1 MSKFAKF
8 TLIKFVLPTDTSSE
22 EFCTAYYFLHGSLEG
37 KFSVVKSCNTI
48 LVNITS
54 AHTVVATSTCTSLKP
69 SISPS
74 NVALNS
80 NPGTV
85 LETARP
91 EDSKTPPTC

>member
-1 MSKFAKF
+1 MQ
-8 TLIKFVLPTDTSSE
+8 VLCYP
-22 EFCTAYYFLHGSLEG
+22 FYPHQLGGH
-37 KFSVVKSCNTI
+37 
-48 LVNITS
+48 
-54 AHTVVATSTCTSLKP
+54 HTVVATRTCSGLKP

-91 EDSKTPPTC
+91 EDSKDSIPYLPTVPCPLKTAPNWV

>member
-1 MSKFAKF
+1 MHGRMEKIVHLHMLINHSFPCVTKPYK
-8 TLIKFVLPTDTSSE
+8 IKFK
-22 EFCTAYYFLHGSLEG
+22 Y
-37 KFSVVKSCNTI
+37 
-48 LVNITS
+48 
-54 AHTVVATSTCTSLKP
+54 TVVATSTCSSLKP

>member
-1 MSKFAKF
+1 MKISLGKSNLKVIKLRISF
-8 TLIKFVLPTDTSSE
+8 TLYSGGHHD
-22 EFCTAYYFLHGSLEG
+22 LHQW
-37 KFSVVKSCNTI
+37 
-48 LVNITS
+48 
-54 AHTVVATSTCTSLKP
+54 KP

>member
-1 MSKFAKF
+1 MMHDRYLKLFIISF
-8 TLIKFVLPTDTSSE
+8 IV
-22 EFCTAYYFLHGSLEG
+22 G
-37 KFSVVKSCNTI
+37 TI
-48 LVNITS
+48 GN
-54 AHTVVATSTCTSLKP
+54 TVVATRTFTGLKP

-85 LETARP
+85 LETAHP